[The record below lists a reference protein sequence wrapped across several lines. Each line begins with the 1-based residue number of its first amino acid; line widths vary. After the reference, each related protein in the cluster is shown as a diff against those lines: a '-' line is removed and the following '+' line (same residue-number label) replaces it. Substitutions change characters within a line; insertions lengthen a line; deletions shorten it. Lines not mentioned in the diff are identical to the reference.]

1 MAKKVYSNQELQQ
14 KISSENEA
22 MVTAV
27 NDLTKSYT
35 LDELNRKPSPESWS
49 ANECFHHLNLT
60 FQGYLPAIHKGINQ
74 FKGQPSTQYRSG
86 FFGDRMIR
94 GMAPSKGTIPDR
106 KKTKTFRKLNPEHQ
120 LTFIETPIDTFLV
133 YINEFDSVIS
143 QLSELNLEKVKV
155 KSLVG
160 NIIKFKLGDALQI
173 VHVHNQRHLIQAKN
187 ALASII
193 KS

>member
-1 MAKKVYSNQELQQ
+1 MAKKIYSNRELQH
-14 KISSENEA
+14 KITSEIEA
-22 MVTAV
+22 MITTV
-27 NDLTKSYT
+27 NDLTKSYS
-35 LDELNRKPSPESWS
+35 LNELNRKPSPESWS

-60 FQGYLPAIHKGINQ
+60 FQSYLPSIHKGIHQ
-74 FKGQPSTQYRSG
+74 FNGQPSSQYTSG

-94 GMAPSKGTIPDR
+94 AMAPSKGTIPDR
-106 KKTKTFRKLNPEHQ
+106 KKTKTFKKVNPEHQ

-133 YINEFDSVIS
+133 YLSEFNSVIR
-143 QLSELNLEKVKV
+143 QLTDLNLEKVKV

-187 ALASII
+187 ALTSGTQ
-193 KS
+193 S